1 MKVSPDALA
10 ADLRKNLAPIYVV
23 AGDEPLLADE
33 CIAMIRAAAE
43 KSGCS
48 ERDLQV
54 AERSFDWQAFSAGLR
69 NLSLFASRRLVQLRL
84 PTGKPGDAGS
94 KFLVEIC
101 ERPPPDMV
109 LVIVLPALDGAAKRS
124 KWATALAQHARW
136 IEVRPPARG
145 ELGAWLTRRLQQAGL
160 TAEPEALEA
169 LAARVEGNLLAA
181 KQEIDKLALL
191 APQGRITADMV
202 RDAVADG
209 ARFDVFE
216 LADAALSGDA
226 AGAIRIL
233 DGLER
238 DGTAATLVL
247 WSLVREVNALA
258 DVVMRMDQGRSVDQA
273 LADAG
278 IWRSRQEV
286 YRRAARDRKP
296 GDAARLVRY
305 AARAEQIVKGVR
317 SGDPWRALV
326 EVTLA
331 LSRTRLAVA
340 ETA

>member
-1 MKVSPDALA
+1 MKVSPDTLA

-33 CIAMIRAAAE
+33 CLALIHTAGE
-43 KSGCS
+43 KSGCN

-54 AERSFDWQAFSAGLR
+54 AERGFDWQAFGAGLQ

-94 KFLVEIC
+94 KFLLQAC
-101 ERPPPDMV
+101 ERPLPDTV
-109 LVIVLPALDGAAKRS
+109 LIIVLPALDGATKRS
-124 KWATALAQHARW
+124 KWATALASSAVW
-136 IEVRPPARG
+136 IDVRPPARS
-145 ELGAWLTRRLQQAGL
+145 ELGAWLTRRLQRAGL
-160 TAEPEALEA
+160 TAEPEALET

-191 APQGRITADMV
+191 APQGRITADTV

-216 LADAALSGDA
+216 LADAALNGDA

-238 DGTAATLVL
+238 EGTAATLVL

-258 DVVMRMDQGRSVDQA
+258 DVVTRMDQGRSVDQA

-278 IWRSRQEV
+278 VWRSRHEV

-296 GDAARLVRY
+296 ADAASLVRHT
-305 AARAEQIVKGVR
+305 ARAEQILKGAR

-331 LSRTRLAVA
+331 LARAQLAVA